1 MTVSTVF
8 CVPNY
13 LIQSMDQPDQIGHSR
28 ITVNAWKQG
37 SILMAIWAIAT
48 AQPASSADP
57 QDLLARVTAKLAMTE
72 TRIPNF
78 TCVETVTRDYY
89 QPGEARPRACSV
101 LLEERKRRTKDLILR
116 HLATDRLRLDV
127 TMVRTGE
134 LFSWV
139 GASNFDDKGI
149 DHLIHNGPIGTG
161 AYGMFLKLVFLQDV
175 KEFVFERNLVSGG
188 RNLMEYSFRV
198 NRSDSHYR
206 VKLDKSWVYTAY
218 SGTFQ
223 VDPKTDEVVRMN
235 LQEEDLPDAADY
247 CTTITSLKF
256 HTAQIANVKF
266 VMSASAVQRF
276 VYGSGEEIENTTTFA
291 NCREYLGES
300 TISFSQDSEPAQA
313 STKKRGK
320 PEQLPSVPAGLR
332 FAFALTSPIETD
344 TAAAG
349 DPFAGKLAEPLLDG
363 KHKVF
368 AQMGSLVEGRLLRVQ
383 SSPFPREE
391 VILILKP
398 ETVEINGAKGHWRPC
413 GTFRP
418 RARGK
423 SFCRSRVRNTPE
435 FSCSRENTSR

>member
-1 MTVSTVF
+1 M
-8 CVPNY
+8 
-13 LIQSMDQPDQIGHSR
+13 
-28 ITVNAWKQG
+28 ITVNALKHG
-37 SILMAIWAIAT
+37 SILVAIWAIAK
-48 AQPASSADP
+48 AQPSSSADP
-57 QDLLARVTAKLAMTE
+57 QDVLARVTAKLAVTE

-89 QPGEARPRACSV
+89 QPGEARPRTCSV

-139 GASNFDDKGI
+139 GARNFDDKGI
-149 DHLIHNGPIGTG
+149 DHLIRDGPMGTG
-161 AYGMFLKLVFLQDV
+161 AYGMFLNLVFLQDV

-198 NRSDSHYR
+198 NKSDSHYR
-206 VKLDKSWVYTAY
+206 VKLDNSWVYTAY

-223 VDPKTDEVVRMN
+223 IDPKSEEVFEMN
-235 LQEEDLPDAADY
+235 LQEDDLPDSSDY

-256 HTAQIANVKF
+256 HTAQITNVKF
-266 VMSASAVQRF
+266 VMSARAVQRF
-276 VYGSGEEIENTTTFA
+276 VYGSGEEIENATTFA

-300 TISFSQDSEPAQA
+300 KLSFSQDSEPKPGA
-313 STKKRGK
+313 SKRPP
-320 PEQLPSVPAGLR
+320 PEKLGPVPAGLR
-332 FAFALTSPIETD
+332 FAFALTSPIESD

-349 DPFAGKLAEPLLDG
+349 DPFAGKLTEPLLDG

-383 SSPFPREE
+383 SFQFPREE
-391 VILILKP
+391 VIIILKP
-398 ETVEINGAKGHWRPC
+398 ETVEINGAKVRLAAVRDFPATGR
-413 GTFRP
+413 RKIILP
-418 RARGK
+418 RAGEEHSGVFLFTGEYVTVK
-423 SFCRSRVRNTPE
+423 KGFRSEWRTVE
-435 FSCSRENTSR
+435 